1 MPLKTDLHLIILTE
15 NLARIT
21 YNLKAP
27 PKYALFLSFE
37 CLAKLF
43 PTKTVKLELRK

>member
-1 MPLKTDLHLIILTE
+1 MPLKVDLHLIILTE

-27 PKYALFLSFE
+27 PKYALFLSFGVLSQAVPNKN
-37 CLAKLF
+37 C
-43 PTKTVKLELRK
+43 